1 MGIIPMGDRDHSE
14 LTCPMAKAGFTMAI
28 GTITMAIRP
37 MGLGIRHGAHGNFS
51 LGSEAGR
58 CVPHYSSKRRAVPPA
73 LTSGNIRRGQRFVT

>member
-1 MGIIPMGDRDHSE
+1 MGDRDHSE

-51 LGSEAGR
+51 LGIS
-58 CVPHYSSKRRAVPPA
+58 VFVIAV
-73 LTSGNIRRGQRFVT
+73 S

>member
-1 MGIIPMGDRDHSE
+1 MGDRDHSE

-51 LGSEAGR
+51 LGLRDVDRLMDWARADEASET
-58 CVPHYSSKRRAVPPA
+58 
-73 LTSGNIRRGQRFVT
+73 LD